1 MVSLLILEVSILLKN
16 GQFCPDQI
24 SKRLISQVMISA
36 DKGNVASRKTIEANG
51 GILENTVEIDGD
63 EICRY
68 WINLEKSME

>member
-1 MVSLLILEVSILLKN
+1 
-16 GQFCPDQI
+16 
-24 SKRLISQVMISA
+24 MISA